1 MIAMETGQVTAYA
14 LDQLADRGIMFV
26 EPGELA
32 YEGQIVGEHSK
43 GSDITVNAARRKTLD
58 NIRSSTKDTTVTLK
72 APRKLSLEAALE
84 YIEHDELVEITPQS
98 IRLRKRWLH
107 EADRRR
113 HARRRAAANV

>member
-1 MIAMETGQVTAYA
+1 
-14 LDQLADRGIMFV
+14 MFV

-58 NIRSSTKDTTVTLK
+58 NIRSSTKDATVMLK

-98 IRLRKRWLH
+98 IRLRKRCLH

-113 HARRRAAANV
+113 HARRLAAANI